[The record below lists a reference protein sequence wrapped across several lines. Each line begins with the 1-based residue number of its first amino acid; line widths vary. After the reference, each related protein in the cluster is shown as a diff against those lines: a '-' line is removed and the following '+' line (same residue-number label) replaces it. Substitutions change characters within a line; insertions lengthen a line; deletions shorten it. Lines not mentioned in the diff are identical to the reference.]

1 MDDLIEALTLLRK
14 YASPQYPTNCEHD
27 TLWVHVKPELVSP
40 EDVGRLA
47 ELGFFP
53 DRDGEGFTSFRF
65 GSC

>member
-1 MDDLIEALTLLRK
+1 MDDLIEALTIMRK

-27 TLWVHVKPELVSP
+27 ELFVNISPALVSAADL
-40 EDVGRLA
+40 ERLD

-53 DRDGEGFTSFRF
+53 NSEVEGFTSFRF